1 MTLFNVNNPFV
12 QAASISYMLRYLLQT
27 AVFYPILFWG
37 CYRSVA
43 KRSVPIIFYF
53 ILGII
58 FPFWQPNLFFN
69 DLIITVLAVLA
80 VYLSAN
86 PSDQP
91 LATIVSQFGV
101 SMLVYYFSSAI
112 CLFTSQVIISQA
124 PQLRGFI
131 FLWMVLIIYG
141 IAWTTIKLIH
151 PLIDHYFQRVNDMHP
166 VAEWWFSILFIPLS
180 GFFYFVQFNIQDWAK
195 FTHTNV
201 VTGNALALFIALLY
215 FIAALGLLHF
225 VGKHL
230 YYRDLTEFQT
240 QEISNLENYAADLEV
255 MYDDL
260 RRFRHDYKNILY
272 SLKSAL
278 DSNNL
283 DYARRSLNQLTNS
296 TSDVINMPTH
306 IIGSLKNLTDSG
318 IKSITYA
325 KINQAM
331 DKGLHPQLEVAAPI
345 DLTSTLNRLDAVRII
360 SILLDN
366 AITAASQ
373 SRDKKLDISIFEND
387 NAQFIVVGNSTRQK
401 QVNFSHL
408 AKYEHAVTFG
418 SNAHLG
424 LRNLQIILGHYPNA
438 ANDRRSDNYWFE
450 QRIVIPKSEQ

>member
-12 QAASISYMLRYLLQT
+12 QSASWTYMLLYIIKTLI
-27 AVFYPILFWG
+27 FYPLLFWG

-43 KRSVPIIFYF
+43 KRHVPSYFYL

-58 FPFWQPNLFFN
+58 FIFWQPNLFFN
-69 DLIITVLAVLA
+69 DLVITALTALA

-86 PSDQP
+86 SNDQP
-91 LATIVSQFGV
+91 LATIVSQFGI

-112 CLFTSQVIISQA
+112 CLFVSQIIINYVPS
-124 PQLRGFI
+124 LRGFL
-131 FLWMVLIIYG
+131 FMWMVLIIYG
-141 IAWTTIKLIH
+141 IAWLIIKLIR

-166 VAEWWFSILFIPLS
+166 LAEWWFSILFIPLS
-180 GFFYFVQFNIQDWAK
+180 GFFYFVQFNIHDWAEI
-195 FTHTNV
+195 THTNV
-201 VTGNALALFIALLY
+201 VTGNILALLVCSIY
-215 FIAALGLLHF
+215 FIAVLGLLHF
-225 VGKHL
+225 AGKYL
-230 YYRDLTEFQT
+230 YYQDLAEFQD
-240 QEISNLENYAADLEV
+240 QEINNLERYAADLEV

-283 DYARRSLNQLTNS
+283 DYARRSLNQLTHS

-318 IKSITYA
+318 IKSVTYS

-331 DKGLHPQLEVAAPI
+331 DKGLHPQLEVSAPI
-345 DLTSTLNRLDAVRII
+345 DLTSTLSRLDAVRMI

-366 AITAASQ
+366 AIAAAEKSK
-373 SRDKKLDISIFEND
+373 DKKIAISIFEND
-387 NAQFIVVGNSTRQK
+387 NAQFIVVGNSTREK
-401 QVNFSHL
+401 RVNL
-408 AKYEHAVTFG
+408 NRLMQYEHAVSLG

-438 ANDRRSDNYWFE
+438 ANDRQSDNYWFE
-450 QRIVIPKSEQ
+450 QRIVIPKISQ